1 MVKVSIVVPV
11 YNVEKYLPQCL
22 DSLCAQ
28 TLKDIEIICVNDGS
42 KDNSLGII
50 QEYQKKDSRVKCIS
64 KANSGYGNSMNMG
77 MDAAQGEYIAIA
89 ESDDFIEPD
98 TCQVLYERAKE
109 LDFDVVKSDY
119 YTFYETKGSTE
130 YVHTCP
136 DPAMYNVVFGYT
148 KAPEVFECRMNTW
161 TGIYRTQFLRENN
174 IRHNETPGA
183 SYQDNGFWFQTITLA
198 KKLTFVNQAFYH
210 YRQDNP
216 NSSINSK
223 SKIHCMSDE
232 YDFIYD
238 FMNRHEDI
246 HKKYMVPYFKR
257 RFFNCMTT
265 YKRVSYPGKLL
276 FLERF
281 SADLKKL
288 LKDPGFRLQQL
299 NDSWMESIV
308 ERIIDDYEMF
318 FYEDTMYVLDVER
331 REWSD
336 KLTALWN
343 SQELKKGMKIRSVL
357 KRKK

>member
-1 MVKVSIVVPV
+1 MVKVSIIVPV

-28 TLKDIEIICVNDGS
+28 TLKDVEIICVNDGS

-50 QEYQKKDSRVKCIS
+50 EQYQKKDPRVKCIS
-64 KANSGYGNSMNMG
+64 KANSGYGNSMNVG
-77 MDAAQGEYIAIA
+77 MDAATGEYIAIA

-109 LDFDVVKSDY
+109 FDFDVVKSDY
-119 YTFYETKGSTE
+119 YTFYDTKDSTQ
-130 YVHTCP
+130 YVSTCP
-136 DPAMYNVVFGYT
+136 DPAMYNIVYGYT
-148 KAPEVFECRMNTW
+148 KPAEVFDCRMNTW

-174 IRHNETPGA
+174 IRHNESPGA
-183 SYQDNGFWFQTITLA
+183 SYQDNGFWFQTISLA
-198 KKLTFVNQAFYH
+198 KRLTFIDQAFYH

-238 FMNRHEDI
+238 FMTQHEDI
-246 HKKYMVPYFKR
+246 HRKYMVPYFKR

-265 YKRVSYPGKLL
+265 YKRVDYSGKLL

-281 SADLKKL
+281 SSDLKKL
-288 LKDPGFRLQQL
+288 LKDPDFQLKQL
-299 NDSWMESIV
+299 NDPWMEGIV
-308 ERIIDDYEMF
+308 ERIIDDYELF
-318 FYEDTMYVLDVER
+318 LYEDTMYTLNKRQQELR
-331 REWSD
+331 D
-336 KLTALWN
+336 KLTVLWN
-343 SQELKKGMKIRSVL
+343 SQELKKGMKIRNML
-357 KRKK
+357 KKKK